1 MLKCCLL
8 NIYIYTYSSLGN
20 QLHDVAIRVGE
31 TILNMHMEF
40 CGHFTGHAS
49 TGQRIAVFCPS
60 NTTGRYVQ
68 LQIVAGNSNFMSP
81 AEVLVW
87 GVHVIGK

>member
-1 MLKCCLL
+1 M
-8 NIYIYTYSSLGN
+8 YSLSLGN
-20 QLHDVAIRVGE
+20 QSHDVAIRVGE
-31 TILNMHMEF
+31 TIHNMEF

-87 GVHVIGK
+87 GVHVNGK

>member
-1 MLKCCLL
+1 M
-8 NIYIYTYSSLGN
+8 YSLSLGN
-20 QLHDVAIRVGE
+20 QLHDVDIRVGE
-31 TILNMHMEF
+31 TIYDMEF

-87 GVHVIGK
+87 GVHVNGE

>member
-1 MLKCCLL
+1 M
-8 NIYIYTYSSLGN
+8 YSLSLGN
-20 QLHDVAIRVGE
+20 QLHDVDIRVGE
-31 TILNMHMEF
+31 TIHNMEF

-68 LQIVAGNSNFMSP
+68 LQIVAGNSNYMSP
-81 AEVLVW
+81 AEILVW
-87 GVHVIGK
+87 GVHVYGK